1 MINKIENTYT
11 PNFGNSG
18 RSDLNKKQKAVI
30 MASSVA
36 GMAPVIA
43 VFAKRKGYSLNPK
56 RIFNTPIKDWALF
69 KYSPKD
75 KVINFADPKVIMSVA
90 AGSVAGGFVG
100 GSLVDKKSNVK
111 AKKRE
116 VLNQILGNVIVPVT
130 TVYLSSKLFE
140 KYQNRLEEKMP
151 QFKPSGSVTK
161 FFNKVLKK
169 LPQAAA
175 TIGALTVGI
184 FLGNKV
190 SNIIN
195 EKLYHKKVDR
205 NIRATDFAPHV
216 DDLCMA
222 TTMMSP
228 NSTFGKK
235 LGRVIPFALIV
246 PGYQTGIAQD
256 ND

>member
-1 MINKIENTYT
+1 MINRIESTYT
-11 PNFGNSG
+11 PNFGHG
-18 RSDLNKKQKAVI
+18 GHSDLNKKQKAAI

-36 GMAPVIA
+36 GMTPVIA
-43 VFAKRKGYSLNPK
+43 VLAKRKGYSLSPK
-56 RIFNTPIKDWALF
+56 RILNTPVKDWAIF

-75 KVINFADPKVIMSVA
+75 KAIDFADPKVITAVA
-90 AGSVAGGFVG
+90 TGSVAGGFIG
-100 GSLVDKKSNVK
+100 GSLVDEKSNVK

-116 VLNQILGNVIVPVT
+116 ILNQILGNIIVPVT
-130 TVYLSSKLFE
+130 TVYLSSKLFG
-140 KYQNRLEEKMP
+140 KYQNRLEAKMP

-161 FFNKVLKK
+161 FFNKVLRK

-175 TIGALTVGI
+175 TLGALTVGI

-190 SNIIN
+190 SNTIN
-195 EKLYHKKVDR
+195 EKLYNKKVDR
-205 NIRATDFAPHV
+205 NVRATDFAPHV

-228 NSTFGKK
+228 NSTFGQK
-235 LGRVIPFALIV
+235 LGRVIPLALIV